1 MPTSETVQQLQAQ
14 AAADYKKHNSAET
27 AAAYRLARG
36 QAQTNGNAAAGTP
49 RGSRG

>member
-1 MPTSETVQQLQAQ
+1 MSKSVQKLQAQ
-14 AAADYKKHNSAET
+14 AAADYQKHNSPET

-49 RGSRG
+49 RGSRS